1 VLPVVKGFFHKV
13 KQEDIYNRALGA
25 YLGFAVGDAL
35 GATVEFM
42 TPTEIQHGYGMHRD
56 IVGGG
61 WLKLKPGQITDDTQM
76 SMALAQAMIDSGG
89 WNAKAAA
96 DGFVVWLKSKPADVG
111 NTCRRGIR
119 RYMGDGS
126 LAGPPNEGDAGN
138 GACMRNLPVA
148 LATLDDD
155 EAYTRITLEQAH
167 FTHNHPLSDA
177 ATLAVGRMT
186 RALIRGGGIKACRIE
201 ANKLIAQHPVFRFEP
216 YPRRASGY
224 IVDTVQ
230 TVLHYFF
237 RTDGFE
243 SCVTEVVN
251 RGEDADTNGALA
263 GMLAGAAYGVAG
275 IPSYWLKKLD
285 KRVKTHI
292 EKQTEALLEIA
303 GTRLRGQDSSGKPR
317 NPAP

>member
-1 VLPVVKGFFHKV
+1 MKAIRDEVHA
-13 KQEDIYNRALGA
+13 RALGA

-42 TPTEIQHGYGMHRD
+42 MPAEIQHAYGMHRD

-76 SMALAQAMIDSGG
+76 SLALGQSIVASGG
-89 WNAKAAA
+89 WNAAAAA
-96 DGFVVWLKSKPADVG
+96 DAFVDWLKSKPMDVG

-119 RYMGDGS
+119 RYMTDGT

-138 GACMRNLPVA
+138 GACMRNLPLA
-148 LATLDDD
+148 LATLHDD
-155 EAYTRITLEQAH
+155 AAFRRATPEQCH
-167 FTHNHPLSDA
+167 LTHCHPLSDA
-177 ATLAVGRMT
+177 ATLALGTMVRT
-186 RALIRGGGIKACRIE
+186 LICGGGIKACRAE
-201 ANKLIAQHPVFRFEP
+201 ANRLIADFPEFRFEP

-237 RTDGFE
+237 RTDSFE

-263 GMLAGAAYGVAG
+263 GMLAGAAYGVSG
-275 IPSYWLKKLD
+275 IPGYWLRKLD
-285 KRVKTHI
+285 REIKARI
-292 EKQTEALLEIA
+292 EAQTEALLVLA
-303 GTRLRGQDSSGKPR
+303 QGDGK
-317 NPAP
+317 